1 MKKVSAALTL
11 FAFLMGLV
19 LAGDPVG
26 KSPVMIA
33 PQDPACFA
41 PGFEFGAYAAGALP
55 ADSVA
60 DDELGGGIS
69 LAYFFTKNIG
79 VDLSY
84 AVFPY
89 DSEVHSVTADLAL
102 RAPANCISPYVLMG
116 GGLIT
121 NGSTDGLYR
130 LGGGL
135 DVRFQNLGNMGV
147 FADGVYNWVEGDNN
161 FTIAR
166 LGVRIPF

>member
-1 MKKVSAALTL
+1 MSRLLTTLSLLCLLALQV
-11 FAFLMGLV
+11 FG
-19 LAGDPVG
+19 GDPVA
-26 KSPVMIA
+26 KEALTTA
-33 PQDPACFA
+33 PQDPKPFA
-41 PGFEFGAYAAGALP
+41 SGLEFGGYAAGALP
-55 ADSVA
+55 SGSGS
-60 DDELGGGIS
+60 DELGGGIS
-69 LAYFFTKNIG
+69 MAYYFTENIG
-79 VDLSY
+79 VDLGY

-89 DSEVHSVTADLAL
+89 ESEVHSVTADLAL
-102 RAPANCISPYVLMG
+102 RAPANLISPYLLMG
-116 GGLIT
+116 GGLISS
-121 NGSTDGLYR
+121 GSTDGLYR

>member
-1 MKKVSAALTL
+1 MKKVLAALT
-11 FAFLMGLV
+11 FMAFLMGV
-19 LAGDPVG
+19 IRAGDPVT
-26 KSPVMIA
+26 KDPVTMA
-33 PQDPACFA
+33 PQDPLCFA
-41 PGFEFGAYAAGALP
+41 PGFEFGAYAAGSLP
-55 ADSVA
+55 SNGS
-60 DDELGGGIS
+60 DELGGGIS
-69 LAYFFTKNIG
+69 MAYYFTENIG
-79 VDLSY
+79 FDLSY

-89 DSEVHSVTADLAL
+89 DSEVHAVTADLAL

-116 GGLIT
+116 GGLISSDS
-121 NGSTDGLYR
+121 NDGLYR

-135 DVRFQNLGNMGV
+135 DVRFQNMGNLGL

>member
-1 MKKVSAALTL
+1 AY
-11 FAFLMGLV
+11 G
-19 LAGDPVG
+19 AGSLPSG
-26 KSPVMIA
+26 
-33 PQDPACFA
+33 
-41 PGFEFGAYAAGALP
+41 GAG
-55 ADSVA
+55 
-60 DDELGGGIS
+60 DELGGGIS
-69 LAYFFTKNIG
+69 MAYYFTENIG
-79 VDLSY
+79 VDLGY

-89 DSEVHSVTADLAL
+89 DSEVHAVTADLAL
-102 RAPANCISPYVLMG
+102 RAPANLISPYLLMG
-116 GGLIT
+116 GGLISSGT
-121 NGSTDGLYR
+121 TDGLYR

>member
-1 MKKVSAALTL
+1 MSKVFATLTL
-11 FAFLMGLV
+11 FTIFAVQAF
-19 LAGDPVG
+19 AGDVVS
-26 KSPVMIA
+26 KEAITTA
-33 PQDPACFA
+33 PQDPESFA

-55 ADSVA
+55 NGSAG
-60 DDELGGGIS
+60 DELGGGIS
-69 LAYFFTKNIG
+69 MAYYFTENIG
-79 VDLSY
+79 VDMSY

-89 DSEVHSVTADLAL
+89 SSEVHAVTADLAL

-116 GGLIT
+116 GGLISGGT
-121 NGSTDGLYR
+121 TDGLYR

-135 DVRFQNLGNMGV
+135 DIRFQNLGNMGV